1 MLRLYNTL
9 SRKKEEFVPL
19 NEGKV
24 GMYVCGPTVNGIPH
38 LGHAMSQVSFDL
50 IRRYLIFSGFDVK
63 FVSNITDI
71 DDKIIAGAN
80 KAGLSIGEFSE
91 KNEAGHKNE
100 YAKLNVMS
108 PDVQPKATEYV
119 SEMIELIKKLEEKGF
134 SYLIEDD
141 GVYFDTAKFEGYG
154 KLSGQNLEMLE
165 IGKRKKLTDEKRND
179 GDFVLWKLAKE
190 GEPFWESP
198 WGKGRPGWH
207 IECTAMSLKHL
218 AESFDIHGGGAD
230 LIFPHHENEMAQSE
244 AYTGKP
250 FVRYW
255 MHNGFITIDK
265 EKMSKSLGNFF
276 TIKEVLERYD
286 PEVVRFFIL
295 STHYRS
301 PIEFSDEQLKEAEV
315 SIDRYYTTLTRISDF
330 LNSVG
335 AGEKTSAVEKTF
347 EEMVRAFREKFLTAM
362 DDDFNTALAV
372 GHIFELIREVNKYLD
387 GKPSGQKAK
396 ELVLKTMELLKEA
409 GSVLNTFRKT
419 PDEWQTALMKTKKIP
434 LTEKDILNRI
444 TSREEARQ
452 KKDWAAAD
460 AIRKELDEKGIILED
475 KKEGTG
481 WKIKAG

>member
-207 IECTAMSLKHL
+207 IECSAMTEKVLGL
-218 AESFDIHGGGAD
+218 PFDIHGGGGD
-230 LIFPHHENEMAQSE
+230 LIFPHHEDEIAQSE
-244 AYTGKP
+244 AGYGK
-250 FVRYW
+250 VMCNYW
-255 MHNGFITIDK
+255 MHNGMITVEGK
-265 EKMSKSLGNFF
+265 KMGKSLGNFRNIEDLKF
-276 TIKEVLERYD
+276 PSMAIRYF
-286 PEVVRFFIL
+286 VV
-295 STHYRS
+295 SNHYRR
-301 PIEFSDEQLKEAEV
+301 PLDFSETALTDAKNSYERLKRLVLGLEDDGK
-315 SIDRYYTTLTRISDF
+315 I
-330 LNSVG
+330 N
-335 AGEKTSAVEKTF
+335 
-347 EEMVRAFREKFLTAM
+347 EEYLKRFREEM
-362 DDDFNTALAV
+362 DDDFNCPRAMAVLWDLVRDEKAL
-372 GHIFELIREVNKYLD
+372 
-387 GKPSGQKAK
+387 GKV
-396 ELVLKTMELLKEA
+396 ETI
-409 GSVLNTFRKT
+409 
-419 PDEWQTALMKTKKIP
+419 KKIDEVFGLDLFEREEVDVP
-434 LTEKDILNRI
+434 EEVQKLARK
-444 TSREEARQ
+444 REEARKGKNW
-452 KKDWAAAD
+452 KKAD
-460 AIRKELDEKGIILED
+460 EIRDLILEMGFVLKD
-475 KKEGTG
+475 VENGVVVERK
-481 WKIKAG
+481 

>member
-207 IECTAMSLKHL
+207 IECSAMTEKVLGL
-218 AESFDIHGGGAD
+218 PFDIHGGGGD
-230 LIFPHHENEMAQSE
+230 LIFPHHEDEIAQSE
-244 AYTGKP
+244 AGYGK
-250 FVRYW
+250 VMCNYW
-255 MHNGFITIDK
+255 MHNGMITVEGK
-265 EKMSKSLGNFF
+265 KMGKSLGNFRNIEDLKF
-276 TIKEVLERYD
+276 PSMAIRYF
-286 PEVVRFFIL
+286 VV
-295 STHYRS
+295 SNHYRR
-301 PIEFSDEQLKEAEV
+301 PLDFSETALTDAKNSYERLKRLVLGLEDDGK
-315 SIDRYYTTLTRISDF
+315 I
-330 LNSVG
+330 N
-335 AGEKTSAVEKTF
+335 
-347 EEMVRAFREKFLTAM
+347 EEYLKRFREEM
-362 DDDFNTALAV
+362 DDDFNCPRAMAVLWDLVRDEKALGKV
-372 GHIFELIREVNKYLD
+372 GTI
-387 GKPSGQKAK
+387 
-396 ELVLKTMELLKEA
+396 
-409 GSVLNTFRKT
+409 
-419 PDEWQTALMKTKKIP
+419 KKIDEVFGLDLFERKEVDVP
-434 LTEKDILNRI
+434 EEVQKLARK
-444 TSREEARQ
+444 REEARKGKNW
-452 KKDWAAAD
+452 KKAD
-460 AIRKELDEKGIILED
+460 EIRDLILEMGFVLKD
-475 KKEGTG
+475 VENGVVVERK
-481 WKIKAG
+481 

>member
-80 KAGLSIGEFSE
+80 NNGISIGEFSNR
-91 KNEAGHKNE
+91 NEMAHKNE

-141 GVYFDTAKFEGYG
+141 GVYFYTAKFEGYG

-207 IECTAMSLKHL
+207 IECSAMTEKVLGL
-218 AESFDIHGGGAD
+218 PFDIHGGGGD
-230 LIFPHHENEMAQSE
+230 LIFPHHEDEIAQSE
-244 AYTGKP
+244 AGYGK
-250 FVRYW
+250 VMCNYW
-255 MHNGFITIDK
+255 MHNGMITVEGK
-265 EKMSKSLGNFF
+265 KMGKSLGNFRNIEDLKF
-276 TIKEVLERYD
+276 PSMAIRYF
-286 PEVVRFFIL
+286 VV
-295 STHYRS
+295 SNHYRR
-301 PIEFSDEQLKEAEV
+301 PLDFSETALTDAKNSYERLKRLVLGLE
-315 SIDRYYTTLTRISDF
+315 DD
-330 LNSVG
+330 G
-335 AGEKTSAVEKTF
+335 KTN
-347 EEMVRAFREKFLTAM
+347 EEYLKRFREEM
-362 DDDFNTALAV
+362 DDDFNCPRAMAVLWDLVRDEKALGKV
-372 GHIFELIREVNKYLD
+372 GTI
-387 GKPSGQKAK
+387 
-396 ELVLKTMELLKEA
+396 
-409 GSVLNTFRKT
+409 
-419 PDEWQTALMKTKKIP
+419 KKIDGVFGLDLFEREEVDVP
-434 LTEKDILNRI
+434 EEVQKLARK
-444 TSREEARQ
+444 REEARKGKNW
-452 KKDWAAAD
+452 KKAD
-460 AIRKELDEKGIILED
+460 EIRDLILEMGFVLKD
-475 KKEGTG
+475 VENGVVVERK
-481 WKIKAG
+481 

>member
-207 IECTAMSLKHL
+207 IECSAMTEKVLGL
-218 AESFDIHGGGAD
+218 PFDIHGGGGD
-230 LIFPHHENEMAQSE
+230 LIFPHHEDEIAQSE
-244 AYTGKP
+244 AGYGK
-250 FVRYW
+250 VMCNYW
-255 MHNGFITIDK
+255 MHNGMITVEGK
-265 EKMSKSLGNFF
+265 KMGKSLGNFRNIEDLKF
-276 TIKEVLERYD
+276 PSMAIRYF
-286 PEVVRFFIL
+286 VV
-295 STHYRS
+295 SNHYRR
-301 PIEFSDEQLKEAEV
+301 PLDFSETALTDAKNSYERLKRLVLGLEDDGK
-315 SIDRYYTTLTRISDF
+315 I
-330 LNSVG
+330 N
-335 AGEKTSAVEKTF
+335 
-347 EEMVRAFREKFLTAM
+347 EEYLKRFREEM
-362 DDDFNTALAV
+362 DDDFNCPRAMAVLWDLVRDEKAL
-372 GHIFELIREVNKYLD
+372 
-387 GKPSGQKAK
+387 GKV
-396 ELVLKTMELLKEA
+396 ETI
-409 GSVLNTFRKT
+409 
-419 PDEWQTALMKTKKIP
+419 KKIDEVFGLDLFEREEVDVP
-434 LTEKDILNRI
+434 EEVQKLARK
-444 TSREEARQ
+444 REEARKGKNW
-452 KKDWAAAD
+452 KKAD
-460 AIRKELDEKGIILED
+460 EIRDLILEMGFVLKD
-475 KKEGTG
+475 VENGVVVE
-481 WKIKAG
+481 